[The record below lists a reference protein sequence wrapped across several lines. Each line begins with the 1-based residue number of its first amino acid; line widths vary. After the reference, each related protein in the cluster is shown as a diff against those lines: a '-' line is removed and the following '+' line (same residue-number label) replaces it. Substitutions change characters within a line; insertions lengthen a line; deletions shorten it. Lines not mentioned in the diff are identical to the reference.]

1 MKALKKIREDITQA
15 QLDAVEAYADN
26 LLNKYGIEV
35 EFTRHFMDRVNDD
48 RNTPDIVADELTSLF
63 AKIAK
68 NRGKQIKRS
77 KDIEAVIK
85 DVTTNLNLPV
95 VVDFNRRTGEI
106 ELVGKTIMRKRKF
119 FTRDKVLRYES
130 AENEENHLGEATFK
144 DDSAKPTQFKDEK
157 DRAKLSPKSEKA
169 VSFWEK
175 TLRADAKY
183 FFDTAV
189 GEAAAFTFKVSTG
202 GSSINLTDIQV
213 SKLAKGPKFRAIE
226 FGNRAFTI
234 QF

>member
-1 MKALKKIREDITQA
+1 MKTIKSIREDITQA
-15 QLDAVEAYADN
+15 QLNSVEAYADN
-26 LLNKYGIEV
+26 LLNKFGIEV

-48 RNTPDIVADELTSLF
+48 RNTPEIVADELQLLF

-68 NRGKQIKRS
+68 NRGKQIKKA

-85 DVTTNLNLPV
+85 DVTSNLNLPV
-95 VVDFNRRTGEI
+95 VVSLNRKTGDI
-106 ELVGKTIMRKRKF
+106 ELIGKTIMRKRNF
-119 FTRDKVLRYES
+119 FTRDKVLRYE
-130 AENEENHLGEATFK
+130 EVEGDLDEATFK

-157 DRAKLSPKSEKA
+157 DRGDLSPKSEKA
-169 VSFWEK
+169 VAVWEK

-183 FFDTAV
+183 FFNTAV
-189 GEAAAFTFKVSTG
+189 GEAAAFTFKESTG
-202 GSSINLTDIQV
+202 GSSIKITDIQI
-213 SKLAKGPKFRAIE
+213 SKLAKGPKFRVIE